1 MRGLRMPAREMQR
14 QAEDDTGVRTKV
26 QWDFVQADLSQAE
39 LRIAAEMSGDPTLTD
54 IYRRGEDVHWN
65 TVLFMIGAGHMP
77 EYTVKAIETAK
88 QLKGYGHKARLSI
101 TDALEIMRIAGVE
114 ECVVIWKDWKT
125 GRTNAK
131 RVAFG
136 FLYGMYEDTF
146 IEKAKVDYDWY
157 CTWKQAHAFRTGFF
171 EVYSGLPDW
180 HTRCKRLARIDGY
193 VTNMFGRVR
202 RLPALFS
209 TDRNARSEAE
219 RQAVNSPVQGT
230 IGDWKAAAMIEIDET
245 IDKAQY
251 RLCGEHHDA
260 LLGLVRRGCEDD
272 VLPKVRQI
280 MQRPK
285 LLDTFKIKM
294 KVPMITDIS
303 VGPWGQG
310 RVYRDAA

>member
-1 MRGLRMPAREMQR
+1 MK
-14 QAEDDTGVRTKV
+14 T

-54 IYRRGEDVHWN
+54 IYQRGEDVHWN

-77 EYTVKAIETAK
+77 EYTARAIETAYELAPRTRRK
-88 QLKGYGHKARLSI
+88 PPI
-101 TDALEIMRIAGVE
+101 TEALELLREFKVDR
-114 ECVVIWKDWKT
+114 CVSVWKEWKT
-125 GRTNAK
+125 ARTNAK

-146 IEKAKVDYDWY
+146 IEKAKVDYDWM

-171 EVYSGLPDW
+171 EVYSGLPAW
-180 HTRCKRLARIDGY
+180 HERCKRLARIDGY
-193 VTNMFGRVR
+193 VTNMFGRKR

-209 TDRNARSEAE
+209 TDRSARSEAE

-230 IGDWKAAAMIEIDET
+230 IGDWKSAAMVEIDET

-260 LLGLVRRGCEDD
+260 LLGLVRRDCKDA
-272 VLPKVRQI
+272 VLPQVRRI
-280 MQRPK
+280 MERPK
-285 LLDTFKIKM
+285 LLQTFKIKM
-294 KVPMITDIS
+294 KVPMKVDIA
-303 VGPWGQG
+303 VGAWGQG
-310 RVYRDAA
+310 ATYRDAT